1 MAKSYV
7 DIVKYMIEARFEVS
21 GMVDKPDIIGAIFG
35 QTEGLLGGDL
45 DLRELQK
52 NGKIGR
58 IEIESGTS
66 ESKTYGK
73 LSLPTS
79 LNRVETCIL
88 ASAIESVDRVG
99 PFETSFKIEKVVDTR
114 SEKRAKIIS
123 RAKDLLKTLLETEL
137 PDSKELSE
145 LVESDVKLS
154 EITTYG
160 PEKLPAG
167 PDIDKST
174 ELILVE
180 GRADV
185 VNLLR
190 NDITNCIAVGGAS
203 GTVPQTIIALC
214 NTKDVT
220 LFVDG
225 DRGGELI
232 MRSVMNVAEID
243 FLARAPD
250 GKEVEELTRK
260 EIIKALRSRIPI
272 EQVVSRNGRQASHAQ
287 APHFAEQQRHERE
300 EVQQTFSS
308 PSQAGMQQRNQFG
321 ARQQHSFA
329 QQPQQAQQTQ
339 SAPQQARQAPY
350 AQRGDEHVPSPSEIR
365 DNLFSHNRQGNEGE
379 GRRERPS
386 NSFSPSNRS
395 LGIKD
400 LSENENGEEDRA
412 ATGMGSLPSIQMSP
426 EVSISVSEVLISALD
441 ELKNRLRGRLYDSK
455 NSMIVEKPISELIQ
469 AVQDTPDVN
478 AIVFDGI
485 ITQRLVE
492 LAHRKG
498 VKMIYGTR
506 ASQLSRKYD
515 DMLLYTRESGK
526 L

>member
-7 DIVKYMIEARFEVS
+7 DIVKYMIEARFEVN

-99 PFETSFKIEKVVDTR
+99 PFETTFQIEKVLDTR
-114 SEKRAKIIS
+114 SEKRAKIVS
-123 RAKDLLKTLLETEL
+123 RAKTLLKTLLETEL

-167 PDIDKST
+167 PDIDKSS

-185 VNLLR
+185 VTLLR

-203 GTVPQTIIALC
+203 GTVPQSIISLC

-232 MRSVMNVAEID
+232 MRSVTNVAEID
-243 FLARAPD
+243 FVARAPD

-260 EIIKALRSRIPI
+260 EIIKALRSRVPI
-272 EQVVSRNGRQASHAQ
+272 EQLMANRNGRAGK
-287 APHFAEQQRHERE
+287 PHGPDSESQRHEEFR
-300 EVQQTFSS
+300 
-308 PSQAGMQQRNQFG
+308 GQRNPQFRHAG
-321 ARQQHSFA
+321 
-329 QQPQQAQQTQ
+329 PG
-339 SAPQQARQAPY
+339 SAPQAPAPQAPPQARPVQSY
-350 AQRGDEHVPSPSEIR
+350 EERNEHIPSPSEIR
-365 DNLFSHNRQGNEGE
+365 ENLFA
-379 GRRERPS
+379 RRPAQQHADQEPGPS
-386 NSFSPSNRS
+386 EEQQEFGMPHD

-400 LSENENGEEDRA
+400 LSGDKPERSGIE
-412 ATGMGSLPSIQMSP
+412 SIPSIQGATETYLNASK
-426 EVSISVSEVLISALD
+426 VLISALD

-455 NSMIVEKPISELIQ
+455 NNMIVEKPISELIQ
-469 AVQDTPDVN
+469 AVQDTPDVA

-492 LAHRKG
+492 LAHSKG

>member
-7 DIVKYMIEARFEVS
+7 DIVKYMIEARFEVN

-99 PFETSFKIEKVVDTR
+99 PFETSFRIEKILDTR
-114 SEKRAKIIS
+114 SEKRAKIVS
-123 RAKDLLKTLLETEL
+123 RAKALLKTLLETEL

-167 PDIDKST
+167 PNIDKSD

-185 VNLLR
+185 INLLR
-190 NDITNCIAVGGAS
+190 NDIDNCIAVGGAS
-203 GTVPQTIIALC
+203 GTVPQSIISLC
-214 NTKDVT
+214 ASKEVT

-232 MRSVMNVAEID
+232 LRSVMSMAEID

-260 EIIKALRSRIPI
+260 EIIKALRSKVPI
-272 EQVVSRNGRQASHAQ
+272 DQIVSNRVGRGN
-287 APHFAEQQRHERE
+287 PHVSEPQ
-300 EVQQTFSS
+300 SS
-308 PSQAGMQQRNQFG
+308 GPQ
-321 ARQQHSFA
+321 RQQQKYQQVRHTAPAASDSTRTFA
-329 QQPQQAQQTQ
+329 STPMA
-339 SAPQQARQAPY
+339 
-350 AQRGDEHVPSPSEIR
+350 DEHMPSPSEISE
-365 DNLFSHNRQGNEGE
+365 NLFSKRAPQQDRESADENEANE
-379 GRRERPS
+379 ERNPD
-386 NSFSPSNRS
+386 

-400 LSENENGEEDRA
+400 LSKDEPERKGIE
-412 ATGMGSLPSIQMSP
+412 SIPSIQAQSSN
-426 EVSISVSEVLISALD
+426 EAYLNASSVLINALD
-441 ELKNRLRGRLYDSK
+441 ELKNRLRGRLYDA
-455 NSMIVEKPISELIQ
+455 NNNMIAEKPISELIQ
-469 AVQDTPDVN
+469 AVQDTPDVS

-506 ASQLSRKYD
+506 ASQLSHKYN

>member
-123 RAKDLLKTLLETEL
+123 RAKSLLKTLLETEL

-203 GTVPQTIIALC
+203 GTVPPSIISLC

-232 MRSVMNVAEID
+232 LRSVMNVAEID

-260 EIIKALRSRIPI
+260 EIIKALRSRAPI
-272 EQVVSRNGRQASHAQ
+272 EQVMSRGSRIGNHQQPPFHPAEPQRHGREEVAVQPSTNMQQRNSFGRPQRSFSPSPSQSQAQGQQQPPARQPIQQASHA
-287 APHFAEQQRHERE
+287 E
-300 EVQQTFSS
+300 
-308 PSQAGMQQRNQFG
+308 
-321 ARQQHSFA
+321 
-329 QQPQQAQQTQ
+329 
-339 SAPQQARQAPY
+339 
-350 AQRGDEHVPSPSEIR
+350 EHVPSPSEIR
-365 DNLFSHNRQGNEGE
+365 DNMFSHNRQSENEAY
-379 GRRERPS
+379 RERSS
-386 NSFSPSNRS
+386 NSFGKSGD

-400 LSENENGEEDRA
+400 LSENSASEPTT
-412 ATGMGSLPSIQMSP
+412 TGIESLPSIQMSP
-426 EVSISVSEVLISALD
+426 ESYISVSEALISALD

-455 NSMIVEKPISELIQ
+455 NSLIAEKPISELIQ
-469 AVQDTPDVN
+469 AVQDTPDVA

-492 LAHRKG
+492 LAHKKG

-506 ASQLSRKYD
+506 ASQLSRKYE